1 MPGKSTQQTV
11 AHSIQLKKVQTAYRV
26 LAPGYDW
33 LRPLWAG
40 GILGSAEHFLER
52 EILPQHCPPGGVVLD
67 LGCGTGA
74 NLERILR
81 MGIPISRY
89 AGVDISPAM
98 LRCARRK
105 FSWFGSA
112 EFYLSNLERLPFNDN
127 TFDFAICTWAME
139 HVPQVKLAV
148 DEALRVL
155 KRGACLVLLSHSLP
169 NLPWRIPVYL
179 IEPIFRL
186 VFQMRFLGPRDYS
199 SSDSKKHIL
208 YFAKGLHTL
217 HLFTTEAAT

>member
-1 MPGKSTQQTV
+1 M
-11 AHSIQLKKVQTAYRV
+11 KVQTAYRI

-40 GILGSAEHFLER
+40 GILGDAERFLER
-52 EILPQHCPPGGVVLD
+52 AILPQHCPPGGVVLD

-74 NLERILR
+74 NLERILK
-81 MGIPISRY
+81 MGIPIRKY

-98 LRCARRK
+98 IRCARRK
-105 FSWFGSA
+105 FSWFRDA
-112 EFYLSNLERLPFNDN
+112 QFYLSDLERLPFSDS
-127 TFDFAICTWAME
+127 TFDFAISTWALE

-169 NLPWRIPVYL
+169 SLPWRIPVYL
-179 IEPIFRL
+179 IKPIFRL
-186 VFQMRFLGPRDYS
+186 APPMRLLSPRDYS
-199 SSDSKKHIL
+199 SSDSGNHTW

-217 HLFTTEAAT
+217 HLLTTETAT

>member
-1 MPGKSTQQTV
+1 M
-11 AHSIQLKKVQTAYRV
+11 KVQTAYRI

-33 LRPLWAG
+33 LRPIWAG
-40 GILGSAEHFLER
+40 GILGDAEHFLER
-52 EILPQHCPPGGVVLD
+52 EIIPKHCPPGGVMLD

-81 MGIPISRY
+81 MGVPIKQY

-98 LRCARRK
+98 IRSARRK
-105 FSWFGSA
+105 FSWFRSA
-112 EFYLSNLERLPFNDN
+112 QFYLSDLERLPFSDN
-127 TFDFAICTWAME
+127 TFDFVICTWTLE

-155 KRGACLVLLSHSLP
+155 KRGACLVLLFHSLP

-179 IEPIFRL
+179 IESIIKLVLPI
-186 VFQMRFLGPRDYS
+186 RFFSPRDYFS
-199 SSDSKKHIL
+199 SNSRKHVWH
-208 YFAKGLHTL
+208 FAKGLHTL
-217 HLFTTEAAT
+217 HLFTKEAAA

>member
-11 AHSIQLKKVQTAYRV
+11 AHSIQLMKVQTVYR
-26 LAPGYDW
+26 LLTPGYDW
-33 LRPLWAG
+33 LRPLWAD
-40 GILGSAEHFLER
+40 GILGDAERFLER
-52 EILPQHCPPGGVVLD
+52 GILPQHCPPGGTVLD

-74 NLERILR
+74 NLEKILR
-81 MGIPISRY
+81 MGIPIRKY

-105 FSWFGSA
+105 LSWFRGA
-112 EFYLSNLERLPFNDN
+112 QFYLSDLEKLPFSDN
-127 TFDFAICTWAME
+127 TFDFAISTWALE

-155 KRGACLVLLSHSLP
+155 KRGACLVLLFHSLP
-169 NLPWRIPVYL
+169 RLPWRIPVYL

-186 VFQMRFLGPRDYS
+186 VFQMRFLSPRDYS
-199 SSDSKKHIL
+199 SSDSRKYTWH
-208 YFAKGLHTL
+208 FAKGLHTL
-217 HLFTTEAAT
+217 HLLTTEAAT